1 MMVMKVN
8 KNIILFIV
16 GFMTYITI
24 EVLFRGY
31 SFALMGACGG
41 LAIVILDKINNK
53 LSWNTDILIQ
63 ALIGSL
69 LITFFELVI
78 GELALHT
85 SLVPV
90 MWDYSDVPLNFD
102 GVICLPFSLAWAGL
116 SLVAVFIADAITYYV
131 FEELPVPYYK
141 LFGKVIL
148 RFKEKKCNF

>member
-1 MMVMKVN
+1 MIMKIN
-8 KNIILFIV
+8 KNIVLFVV

-63 ALIGSL
+63 ALIGSM

>member
-1 MMVMKVN
+1 MIMKIN
-8 KNIILFIV
+8 KNIVLFVV

-31 SFALMGACGG
+31 SFSLMGACGG

>member
-1 MMVMKVN
+1 MVVKVN
-8 KNIILFIV
+8 KNIVLFVV

>member
-1 MMVMKVN
+1 MVMKVN
-8 KNIILFIV
+8 KNIVLFIV

>member
-1 MMVMKVN
+1 MIMKVN
-8 KNIILFIV
+8 KNIVLFVV

-31 SFALMGACGG
+31 SFPLMGLCGG

-85 SLVPV
+85 SFVPV

-141 LFGKVIL
+141 LLGKVIL

>member
-1 MMVMKVN
+1 MVMKVN
-8 KNIILFIV
+8 KNIVLFVV

-85 SLVPV
+85 SIVPI

>member
-1 MMVMKVN
+1 MIMKIN
-8 KNIILFIV
+8 KNIVLFVV
-16 GFMTYITI
+16 GFMTYVTI

>member
-1 MMVMKVN
+1 MVMKVN
-8 KNIILFIV
+8 KNIVLFIV

-90 MWDYSDVPLNFD
+90 MWDYSDVPMNFD

>member
-1 MMVMKVN
+1 MVMKVN
-8 KNIILFIV
+8 KNIVLFVV

-90 MWDYSDVPLNFD
+90 MWDYSDVPMNFD

>member
-1 MMVMKVN
+1 MVMKVN
-8 KNIILFIV
+8 KNIVLFVV

-90 MWDYSDVPLNFD
+90 MWDYSDIPLNFD

>member
-1 MMVMKVN
+1 MFMKVN
-8 KNIILFIV
+8 KNIVLFVV

-24 EVLFRGY
+24 GVLFRGY
-31 SFALMGACGG
+31 SFPLMGLCGG
-41 LAIVILDKINNK
+41 MAIVIPGKINNK

-69 LITFFELVI
+69 LITLFELVI
-78 GELALHT
+78 GELAFNT
-85 SLVPV
+85 FIVPV

>member
-1 MMVMKVN
+1 MIMKIN
-8 KNIILFIV
+8 KNIVLFVV

>member
-8 KNIILFIV
+8 KNIVLFIV

>member
-1 MMVMKVN
+1 MVMKVN
-8 KNIILFIV
+8 KNIVLFVV

>member
-1 MMVMKVN
+1 MVMKVN
-8 KNIILFIV
+8 KNIVLFVV

-69 LITFFELVI
+69 LVTFFELVI

>member
-1 MMVMKVN
+1 MIMKIN
-8 KNIILFIV
+8 KNIVLFVV
-16 GFMTYITI
+16 GFMTYITT

-69 LITFFELVI
+69 LITFFELAI